1 MATNPAETYER
12 YMVPPLFAPSAEL
25 LVDAA
30 APAAGERVLD
40 VGCGTGIAA
49 RCASRRLGGRAASVV
64 GLDASPQMLAVA
76 RAQSERAAL
85 DVGWREGRA
94 EALPFPDASFD
105 LALCQFALMFF
116 EDRGRALAEM
126 RRVLA
131 PGGRVAV
138 HVFQDIARHPFYE
151 ALDRSIE
158 RHLGTSAVRGIFAL
172 GDREALRALL
182 AGAGFERVAIDGH
195 AVTSRFP
202 SPADFLAG
210 EIDVDTASIPAMQ
223 ALDAA
228 ARAALTAAIRGDME
242 KPLADVTDGDLVVLP
257 FHTLIARGYR
267 PGARS

>member
-1 MATNPAETYER
+1 MASNPAETYER

-49 RCASRRLGGRAASVV
+49 RCASRRLGGRAAAVV
-64 GLDASPQMLAVA
+64 GLDASPPMLAVA
-76 RAQSERAAL
+76 RAESERAAL
-85 DVGWREGRA
+85 DVDWREGRA
-94 EALPFPDASFD
+94 EALPFPDASVD

-116 EDRGRALAEM
+116 EDRPRALAEM

-138 HVFQDIARHPFYE
+138 HVFQEIGRHPFYE

-158 RHLGTSAVRGIFAL
+158 RHLGTSAVRAIFAL
-172 GDREALRALL
+172 GDREGLRALL
-182 AGAGFERVAIDGH
+182 AGAGFERVTTDAR

-228 ARAALTAAIRGDME
+228 ARAALTAAIRDDMA
-242 KPLADVTDGDLVVLP
+242 KPLADATEGDWVVLP
-257 FHTLIARGYR
+257 FHTLIARGHR
-267 PGARS
+267 PGPRS